1 MGLNMSDDLDI
12 SILSDFSQADLED
25 LIQTY
30 GSPESDDGE
39 PEVKP
44 ADKPVEN
51 PLDLSK
57 MDSITNLFN
66 GFDMMNIGSFI
77 NHTGENI
84 QHNKTEE
91 VNISEYFENN
101 GLKDRKLTR
110 EDTITISLKEPNG
123 EYRAVFATLGD
134 IVDFIYSELKKKE
147 ISNG

>member
-1 MGLNMSDDLDI
+1 MSDDLDI

-30 GSPESDDGE
+30 GSPESDGGE

-44 ADKPVEN
+44 VDKPVDKPVEN

-57 MDSITNLFN
+57 MDSINNLFS
-66 GFDMMNIGSFI
+66 GFDMMNIGSLI

-101 GLKDRKLTR
+101 SLKDRKLTR

-134 IVDFIYSELKKKE
+134 IADFIYSELKKKE
-147 ISNG
+147 NING

>member
-39 PEVKP
+39 PEVKSI
-44 ADKPVEN
+44 DKPVEN

-57 MDSITNLFN
+57 MDSINNLFS
-66 GFDMMNIGSFI
+66 GFDIMNIGSLI
-77 NHTGENI
+77 NQANENA
-84 QHNKTEE
+84 QHNKTDE

-134 IVDFIYSELKKKE
+134 IVDFIYDELKKKE
-147 ISNG
+147 NSNV

>member
-1 MGLNMSDDLDI
+1 MGDDLDI

-39 PEVKP
+39 PEVKLV
-44 ADKPVEN
+44 DKPVKN

-57 MDSITNLFN
+57 MDSINNLFS
-66 GFDMMNIGSFI
+66 GFDMMNIGSLI
-77 NHTGENI
+77 NQANENI

-91 VNISEYFENN
+91 INVGEYFENN
-101 GLKDRKLTR
+101 SLKNRKLTR

-134 IVDFIYSELKKKE
+134 IIDFIYGELKKKE
-147 ISNG
+147 NGNV